1 VHRVR
6 DDGFEISTDPARLD
20 RGAIH
25 AFLRETYWSPGLPRE
40 AFERSLLHSIPFG
53 LYGPDGGQ
61 AGFARVTGDR
71 VALAY
76 LGDVFVFPEHRGRGL
91 GVWLVQCVLEHPEL
105 QAVRRWYLATADAHD
120 LYRRFGFENA
130 SDPMRHM
137 YRERAPEELYGASGP

>member
-20 RGAIH
+20 RAAIH

-40 AFERSLLHSIPFG
+40 AFERSLQHSIPFG
-53 LYGPDGGQ
+53 LYDPAGGQ

-76 LGDVFVFPEHRGRGL
+76 LGDVFVLPEHRGRGL

-105 QAVRRWYLATADAHD
+105 QEVRRWYLATADAHD

-130 SDPMRHM
+130 SDPARHM
-137 YRERAPEELYGASGP
+137 FRERSAEELYSPRG